1 MIRALSP
8 DGPVALSLID
18 DPFRPGDRRSRFVPY
33 RRGMTARE
41 LADEAWGPDAS
52 ALAIFPGKGG
62 KLGEVLEPDELDRRL
77 IGANEVVTLARIP
90 AGLEISLG
98 AIIANILISA
108 AVSVV
113 MSLLFPPPDAPTPV
127 EEDTSKTYGF
137 NGIRTN
143 YKAVGSTIPIVY
155 GYHGVGGLVI
165 SQEVVEALDVSIA
178 GPNKVTQTL
187 RVLIAVCEGPIKS
200 IGGITTDS
208 DDLVGENLPAGL
220 KINGNTAENLD
231 GVRASVRL
239 GTIEQTAIP
248 GFSIASTIYNV
259 GLAIEN
265 WDEDGVAITD
275 WSEAVEYDMPE
286 EGDFAT
292 VAIQFPKGLY
302 NVDSNGNTSTLTT
315 QVQIRYQEL
324 DAGGTP
330 TGPTVDLLGGFA
342 GPFGSTAGAI
352 TFTEAIPSSF
362 TRLVRFPL
370 YDPATVSF
378 ASGGL
383 SVRQHGHLGD
393 YCIADSRLPFAGTSG
408 SPEGIAFTV
417 ESWVFRQDIDASGN
431 LENGPNDDFVWS
443 LADGAFASQ
452 TVPSSI
458 QGLVLRI
465 SNDVARLH
473 WGDGSSFET
482 LSVPGFSFPQASQA
496 TGNFGAWAQIVV
508 TYEIAAGPG
517 KEDRVRI
524 YCNGIQRAEAL
535 TTTRWS
541 YPAVYD
547 KMILGSWGADLG
559 TLGFNGAFDRFRV
572 WERALTPGAI
582 STAWT
587 TQNPETYSPSDLAI
601 DWTMDAVALSSG
613 TDYDVAASGDTAIA
627 GIYKLP
633 SSLTSGIGVIDLP
646 GFLPPALTSGSVKRG
661 RYRIS
666 VQRFTDQQDTSKNQ
680 GSTKFQSLTIGVD
693 EQFTYPEVALLGLEI
708 PAQSD
713 ASGGTPNFL
722 IPVEGK
728 LVRVRTGGTTTDP
741 VFSTVFSRNPWWIA
755 LDHFLNPRAL
765 GEFHKQSD
773 FDFDNIQEAADYA
786 DTVVGDGSAA
796 VSPFIQF
803 IYLPPTNTFDIFVLA
818 EDIPDT
824 WFAGQTVEVNGI
836 DSGLIAAGWPPDGSF
851 VEIVKISDSQAQ
863 GLVLKRVQLTWPEG
877 LAPPTGGGFT
887 PTATFQTKSLRHRCD
902 IVFDRSDGDAWS
914 ALQKIVRAGRGAA
927 ISQGSTVRFRV
938 QKPEVPVHIFSEA
951 NIVEGTLQIAGIS
964 PEDEFNTAVAEIL
977 NESVEWEREPVQR
990 QADSLK
996 DATDFKRVRRKTF
1009 RLEGVT
1015 SIGQAAR
1022 ELDVL
1027 LESNERLRVTIAF
1040 EAFLDAIDLEPG
1052 DVFYFANRL
1061 PAWDYGGRIKD
1072 DSASASEVRLD
1083 LDVTLESGKTYRV
1096 AVRSPEGLVSE
1107 VEVLSGPGTYSAGTA
1122 ISLTTS
1128 LDFEPVEG
1136 DLYVLGAETT
1146 TTRLFRVTRISL
1158 ADNFRR
1164 KIFAVAYDE
1173 DVFALKA
1180 LDFGAIG
1187 ESASIKVQP
1196 TDTGAAVAPATIT
1209 ATEATVADQ
1218 VTGAVQTSV
1227 WVSWSISPAE
1237 ESRVHRQRIFVRRIR
1252 GVREREEA
1260 TTGWSQVAELSGQA
1274 REYRITGS
1282 NATPGQRI
1290 DVAVQPITKRGASFG
1305 LAQLPA
1311 FQLSIRGR
1319 VQRTDTYSTPS
1330 VDRYGPRL
1338 RVEGT
1343 ISNGRQ
1349 GSLEVRQGGWL
1360 LGMPLGASEGGVD
1373 VFQLDSYADGSDNAD
1388 GETALPLIIRERLGS
1403 GSYAGR
1409 QDYVFAT
1416 DELKEDDAQADDVAV
1431 RQEDFGFNATPP
1443 GGTGTPIFTATTISS
1458 GKVVIDPASSSLNPS
1473 WTSSYFDTGTAARY
1487 RVNFSIQAWQVHPAT
1502 WEDFADE
1509 PMDGIWASDWTF
1521 EGPLVEEWDS
1531 PFSSNMRAI
1540 FEIRYTDGA
1549 NPTSADWVRFRP
1561 GTYYGRSFQ
1570 FRARFR
1576 RTDTN
1581 FDVEFGKAAF
1591 RIYREPFVDPGDLD
1605 AGSLPSGQLR
1615 TLQVLRS
1622 TEANRTGA
1630 TPAAGEPLWT
1640 TDEEKLFI
1648 GDGSTAGGI
1657 QVGGQRNFMP
1667 GHSASRRYF
1676 PANVLA
1682 AGAGAAGAAN
1692 FVAFV
1697 PFCVGQPT
1705 TFTGI
1710 GVNVTAAGA
1719 TTVRLGIYSNS
1730 GSQPGSLILDAGTV
1744 SITTTGQ
1751 KTASIS
1757 QSLTAGWY
1765 WLACHFDASP
1775 PSLTS
1780 TPAGVGHP
1788 GIGAATSSVAL
1799 HSGYIAVQAY
1809 ASGLPASP
1817 TPIPYTLPLPIV
1829 WLQR

>member
-41 LADEAWGPDAS
+41 LADEAWGPDAN

-77 IGANEVVTLARIP
+77 IGANEVVTLAQIP
-90 AGLEISLG
+90 AGTEITL
-98 AIIANILISA
+98 AEIITNILVASA
-108 AVSVV
+108 VGVAIN
-113 MSLLFPPPDAPTPV
+113 LLFPPPDAPTPV

-137 NGIRTN
+137 NGVRTN

-165 SQEVVEALDVSIA
+165 SQEVVQSLDPSIA
-178 GPNKVTQTL
+178 GPNKVQQTL

-220 KINGNTAENLD
+220 KINGNSAENLD

-259 GLAIEN
+259 GLPIEN
-265 WDEDGVAITD
+265 WDEDGDAITD
-275 WSEAVEYDMPE
+275 WSEAAEYDMPE

-302 NVDSNGNTSTLTT
+302 NVDSNGNTSTLSTSIN
-315 QVQIRYQEL
+315 IRYQEL
-324 DAGGTP
+324 DAGGSP
-330 TGPTVDLLGGFA
+330 TGPTVDVLGGQ
-342 GPFGSTAGAI
+342 AI

-378 ASGGL
+378 ASAGFAVL
-383 SVRQHGHLGD
+383 QHGYRGD
-393 YCIADSRLPFAGTSG
+393 YCIADSRLPFAGSSG
-408 SPEGIAFTV
+408 TPEATNLTV
-417 ESWVFRQDIDASGN
+417 ESWIFRNNQFPTSTALI
-431 LENGPNDDFVWS
+431 NGPNDDFVWS
-443 LADGAFASQ
+443 LADGSFASQ
-452 TVPSSI
+452 TVPNSI
-458 QGLVLRI
+458 QGIVLRI
-465 SNDVARLH
+465 TNGVARLH
-473 WGDGSSFET
+473 WGNGSSFET
-482 LSVPGFSFPQASQA
+482 LSVPGFNFVQASNQ
-496 TGNFGAWAQIVV
+496 TGSVNAGAWVQVVV
-508 TYEIAAGPG
+508 TYELAAGPG
-517 KEDRVRI
+517 NEDRVRVFI
-524 YCNGIQRAEAL
+524 NGAKRAEAL
-535 TTTRWS
+535 TTTRWT
-541 YPAVYD
+541 YPSTND
-547 KMILGSWGADLG
+547 EMILGSWGGNLG
-559 TLGFNGAFDRFRV
+559 TIGFNGYFDRFRV
-572 WERALTPGAI
+572 WERAVTEGAI
-582 STAWT
+582 SGSYFS
-587 TQNPETYSPSDLAI
+587 QNPEIYSQQKLVI
-601 DWTMDAVALSSG
+601 DWTMDAVTLDSG
-613 TDYDVAASGDTAIA
+613 TDYDVDAAGATTIA
-627 GIYKLP
+627 GVYKLP
-633 SSLTSGIGVIDLP
+633 SSLTSGVGAIDQL
-646 GFLPPALTSGSVKRG
+646 GTLPPALTSGTLKRS
-661 RYRIS
+661 RYRVS
-666 VQRFTDQQDTSKNQ
+666 VQRLSNQQDTTKNQ
-680 GSTKFQSLTIGVD
+680 GSTKFQSLTIGID
-693 EQFTYPEVALLGLEI
+693 EQFTYPEVALLGIEI
-708 PAQSD
+708 PAQAE

-755 LDHFLNPRAL
+755 LNHYLDPRGL
-765 GEFHKQSD
+765 GEFHKEGD
-773 FDFDNIQEAADYA
+773 FDLDNIQEAADYA
-786 DTVVGDGSAA
+786 DALVLDGTAELAPQGSLGYDLTDQTWEA
-796 VSPFIQF
+796 
-803 IYLPPTNTFDIFVLA
+803 TFFA
-818 EDIPDT
+818 ENFPDT
-824 WFAGQTVEVNGI
+824 WHVGASVEVNGL
-836 DSGLIAAGWPPDGSF
+836 DSGLIAAGWPPDGSV
-851 VEIVKISDSQAQ
+851 VEIVSIADGSISQTTPAKD
-863 GLVLKRVQLTWPEG
+863 VEFTWPTG
-877 LAPPTGGGFT
+877 LAFPPSGSATPSVT
-887 PTATFQTKSLRHRCD
+887 PTATFQTKSARHRCD
-902 IVFDRSDGDAWS
+902 IVFDRSDGDAWD

-927 ISQGSTVRFRV
+927 ISLGSNVRFRV
-938 QKPEVPVHIFSEA
+938 QKPEVPVHLFSEA
-951 NIVEGTLQIAGIS
+951 NIIEGTLQIAGIS

-996 DATDFKRVRRKTF
+996 DATDFKRIRRKTF

-1015 SIGQAAR
+1015 SVAQAAR

-1052 DVFYFANRL
+1052 DVYYFANRL

-1107 VEVLSGPGTYSAGTA
+1107 VEVSSGPGTYSAGTA

-1128 LDFEPVEG
+1128 LDFEPIEG

-1173 DVFALKA
+1173 DVFAEKA
-1180 LDFGAIG
+1180 LDTSAIG
-1187 ESASIKVQP
+1187 ELAALGVQP

-1209 ATEATVADQ
+1209 ATEASVADQ

-1227 WVSWSISPAE
+1227 WVSWSINPAD
-1237 ESRVHRQRIFVRRIR
+1237 ESRVHRQRVFVRRVRGIR
-1252 GVREREEA
+1252 DREQA
-1260 TTGWSQVAELSGQA
+1260 ITGWSQVAELSGQA

-1360 LGMPLGASEGGVD
+1360 LGMQLGASEGGLD

-1403 GSYAGR
+1403 GSFAGR

-1431 RQEDFGFNATPP
+1431 RQEDSGFNATPP
-1443 GGTGTPIFTATTISS
+1443 GGTGTPIFTATTIDS

-1487 RVNFSIQAWQVHPAT
+1487 RVNFSIEAWQVHPAT

-1531 PFSSNMRAI
+1531 PFASNIRAL

-1549 NPTSADWVRFRP
+1549 DPTSEDWVRFRP

-1576 RTDTN
+1576 RFSTD

-1605 AGSLPSGQLR
+1605 AGTLPSGQLR

-1710 GVNVTAAGA
+1710 GVNVTAAGS

-1765 WLACHFDASP
+1765 WLACHYDASP

-1788 GIGAATSSVAL
+1788 GIGAATSSTSL

-1817 TPIPYTLPLPIV
+1817 TPITYTLPLPIV
-1829 WLQR
+1829 WLQL

>member
-41 LADEAWGPDAS
+41 LADEAWGPDAN

-98 AIIANILISA
+98 AIIGNILIAA

-208 DDLVGENLPAGL
+208 NDLVGENLPAGL
-220 KINGNTAENLD
+220 KINGNSAQNLD

-248 GFSIASTIYNV
+248 GYSIASTIYNV

-315 QVQIRYQEL
+315 EVQIRYQEL
-324 DAGGTP
+324 NSGGSP
-330 TGPTVDLLGGFA
+330 TGPTVDVLGGE
-342 GPFGSTAGAI
+342 AI

-370 YDPATVSF
+370 YDPATVAY
-378 ASGGL
+378 ASAAR
-383 SVRQHGHLGD
+383 SVRLCGAGVLISGTPVATGD
-393 YCIADSRLPFAGTSG
+393 TLQANARLPWAGASG
-408 SPEGIAFTV
+408 SPEAV
-417 ESWVFRQDIDASGN
+417 N
-431 LENGPNDDFVWS
+431 LTIEAWYRRANTPPNDEFIWS
-443 LADGAFASQ
+443 LADGSFASA
-452 TVPSSI
+452 TVPSQI
-458 QGLVLRI
+458 TGI
-465 SNDVARLH
+465 VARVVNDTLRVH
-473 WGDGSSFET
+473 WGDGSSFDT
-482 LSVPGFSFPQASQA
+482 LTVSGFNFA
-496 TGNFGAWAQIVV
+496 TSGVIFEGDSGSPWYQVTV
-508 TYEIAAGPG
+508 TYELAAGPG
-517 KEDRVRI
+517 NEDRLRVFI
-524 YCNGIQRAEAL
+524 NGAQRAEAL
-535 TTTRWS
+535 TTLRWTHPS
-541 YPAVYD
+541 TND
-547 KMILGSWGADLG
+547 RFTLGSWAPQVGNVPSHG
-559 TLGFNGAFDRFRV
+559 WHDRTRI
-572 WERALTPGAI
+572 WERVVTPGAV

-587 TQNPETYSPSDLAI
+587 ALNPETYSSDKLVL
-601 DWTMDAVALSSG
+601 DWTMDSN
-613 TDYDVAASGDTAIA
+613 ASLGGGAWLVPANGDTTIT
-627 GIYKLP
+627 GDLQINSP
-633 SSLTSGIGVIDLP
+633 IGDAEDN
-646 GFLPPALTSGSVKRG
+646 GFLAAALTSGTPKRS
-661 RYRIS
+661 RYRVS
-666 VQRFTDQQDTSKNQ
+666 VQRLSNRQDTSKNQ
-680 GSTKFQSLTIGVD
+680 GSTKFQSLTIGID

-755 LDHFLNPRAL
+755 FNHYIDPRGL
-765 GEFHKQSD
+765 GEFHKEGD
-773 FDFDNIQEAADYA
+773 FDLDNIQQAADYA
-786 DTVVGDGSAA
+786 DALVLDGTAELA
-796 VSPFIQF
+796 PQGLLG
-803 IYLPPTNTFDIFVLA
+803 YDLTDQTWEATFFAQDF
-818 EDIPDT
+818 PDT
-824 WFAGQTVEVNGI
+824 WEVGASVEVNGL
-836 DSGLIAAGWPPDGSF
+836 DSGLIAAGWPPDGSV
-851 VEIVKISDSQAQ
+851 VEIVSIADGSISQTTPAKDVEFS
-863 GLVLKRVQLTWPEG
+863 WPTG
-877 LAPPTGGGFT
+877 LAFPPSGSATPNVT
-887 PTATFQTKSLRHRCD
+887 PTATFQTKGPRHRCD
-902 IVFDRSDGDAWS
+902 IVFDRADGDAWS

-927 ISQGSTVRFRV
+927 ISLGSSVRFRV
-938 QKPEVPVHIFSEA
+938 QKPEVPVHLFSEA
-951 NIVEGTLQIAGIS
+951 NIIEGTLQIAGIS

-996 DATDFKRVRRKTF
+996 DATEFKRVRRKTF

-1015 SIGQAAR
+1015 SVAQAAR

-1072 DSASASEVRLD
+1072 DSASASDVRLD

-1107 VEVLSGPGTYSAGTA
+1107 VEVSSGPGTYSAGTA

-1180 LDFGAIG
+1180 MDTSAIG
-1187 ESASIKVQP
+1187 ELAALGVQP

-1209 ATEATVADQ
+1209 ATEASVADQ

-1227 WVSWSISPAE
+1227 WVSWSLNPAD

-1252 GVREREEA
+1252 GVRQREES

-1487 RVNFSIQAWQVHPAT
+1487 RVNFSIEAWQVHPAT

-1719 TTVRLGIYSNS
+1719 TTVRLGLYSNS